1 MRRLLLLAALA
12 AVACG
17 THAQK
22 EETMAQLRERVFS
35 LAQVQTVY
43 MDSLLMAKMPGLTG
57 HDGVE
62 NVMAGP
68 DRPSPCPR
76 TFQGDTLV
84 TSDIGWW
91 TSGFYPGVLWRVFY
105 ETGERTY
112 WELAIKHT
120 LPLAGLLDR
129 ETDHDIGFQLMSSF
143 GPLRDFHGTSDLS
156 RYTSVFESKVH
167 SPDPSLVDEILSRGA
182 AKLAARFVPEAGVI
196 RSWNRG
202 PWNIPVIIDNMMNL
216 ELLDEAQT
224 SPDLQYEY
232 WTIAEKHALTTLK
245 NHFREDGT
253 VWHLVD
259 YADDGTALGKQ
270 TVQGYA
276 DDTAWARG
284 QAWAL
289 YGYARM
295 AEARAQWA
303 EPEVHFQPF
312 YDAAAKLETWLLEN
326 LPEDGI
332 PYWDFSQSDYKDA
345 SAGAI
350 IACGLLKMWGLR
362 GRSDDDPALAMA
374 ERILRTLAS
383 PEYLAEPRTNGGFLL
398 KHSVG
403 NIPGHSEVDVPLT
416 YADYYF
422 LEALTQYPVSATSL
436 NNN

>member
-1 MRRLLLLAALA
+1 MRRLAIFLAVFSAFSCA
-12 AVACG
+12 RV
-17 THAQK
+17 QK
-22 EETMAQLRERVFS
+22 QESIDELRERVFE
-35 LAQVQTVY
+35 LARVQAGY
-43 MDSLLMAKMPGLTG
+43 MDSLLMEG
-57 HDGVE
+57 
-62 NVMAGP
+62 
-68 DRPSPCPR
+68 RCPR

-91 TSGFYPGVLWRVFY
+91 TSGFYPGVLWQIY
-105 ETGERTY
+105 GETADPQFR
-112 WELAIKHT
+112 ELAVKHT
-120 LPLAGLLDR
+120 LPLAGLLEQ

-143 GPLRDFHGTSDLS
+143 GRWFIIDFFDPREEDVLPPL
-156 RYTSVFESKVH
+156 
-167 SPDPSLVDEILSRGA
+167 EIKGILEKGA
-182 AKLAARFVPEAGVI
+182 EKLAARFVPEAGVI
-196 RSWNRG
+196 RSWNFG

-216 ELLDEAQT
+216 ELLMAYGDTTVAQ
-224 SPDLQYEY
+224 
-232 WTIAEKHALTTLK
+232 KHAHTTAK

-253 VWHLVD
+253 CFHLVD
-259 YADDGTALGKQ
+259 YADDGSVLGRQ

-289 YGYARM
+289 YGYAMM
-295 AEARAQWA
+295 AERERAAGNTELERQFLDVAW
-303 EPEVHFQPF
+303 
-312 YDAAAKLETWLLEN
+312 KLEAWLLKN

-350 IACGLLKMWGLR
+350 IACGLLELWGLR
-362 GRSDDDPALAMA
+362 GSSDDDPALATA

-403 NIPGHSEVDVPLT
+403 NLPSGSEIDVPLT

-422 LEALTQYPVSATSL
+422 LEALTLFPVSDSSL
-436 NNN
+436 SIN

>member
-1 MRRLLLLAALA
+1 MLIFVLMKCISMLLSVALA
-12 AVACG
+12 LSCG
-17 THAQK
+17 SRSPQT
-22 EETMAQLRERVFS
+22 ETMSLLRDRVFS
-35 LAQVQTVY
+35 VAKEQAVY
-43 MDSLLMAKMPGLTG
+43 MDSLLPEG
-57 HDGVE
+57 
-62 NVMAGP
+62 
-68 DRPSPCPR
+68 RCPR

-91 TSGFYPGVLWRVFY
+91 TSGFYPGVLWRLFF
-105 ETGERTY
+105 ETGERTC

-120 LPLAGLLDR
+120 VPLAGLLDR

-143 GPLRDFHGTSDLS
+143 GPLRDFSRRSDLS
-156 RYTSVFESKVH
+156 RYSSILG
-167 SPDPSLVDEILSRGA
+167 SNANRPDPDTVNEILNGGA

-196 RSWNRG
+196 RSWNWG

-216 ELLDEAQT
+216 ELLDAAEAP
-224 SPDLQYEY
+224 SALRHEY
-232 WTIAEKHALTTLK
+232 LEIAEKHALTTLK
-245 NHFREDGT
+245 NHFRDDGT

-259 YADDGTALGKQ
+259 YADDGTVLGRQ

-295 AEARAQWA
+295 AEARAGWA

-312 YDAAAKLETWLLEN
+312 YNAAAKLEAWLLEN
-326 LPEDGI
+326 LPADGI
-332 PYWDFSQSDYKDA
+332 PYWDFSQNDYKDA
-345 SAGAI
+345 SAAAI
-350 IACGLLKMWGLR
+350 IACGLLKMWQLR
-362 GRSDDDPALAMA
+362 DCPADDPALTMA

-383 PEYLAEPRTNGGFLL
+383 PEYLAEPGTNGGFLL

-403 NIPGHSEVDVPLT
+403 NLPGNSEVDVPLT

-422 LEALTQYPVSATSL
+422 LEALTRVPGERLSD
-436 NNN
+436 

>member
-1 MRRLLLLAALA
+1 MRRLFLFLAFFA
-12 AVACG
+12 AFSYG
-17 THAQK
+17 HAQ
-22 EETMAQLRERVFS
+22 EQEMETMDALSDRVFD
-35 LAQVQTVY
+35 LARVQAVY
-43 MDSLLMAKMPGLTG
+43 MDSLLTAMEMPGQAG
-57 HDGVE
+57 HD
-62 NVMAGP
+62 VMAGP
-68 DRPSPCPR
+68 DRPSLYPR

-84 TSDIGWW
+84 TSGIDWW
-91 TSGFYPGVLWRVFY
+91 CSGFYPGVLWQLFF

-112 WELAIKHT
+112 WELALKYT
-120 LPLAGLLDR
+120 VPLSGLLDR

-143 GPLRDFHGTSDLS
+143 GPLQDFLRMSDLS
-156 RYTSVFESKVH
+156 RYSSVLSSRVQT
-167 SPDPSLVDEILSRGA
+167 PDPSEVNDILSRGA

-196 RSWNRG
+196 RSWNWG

-216 ELLDEAQT
+216 ELLDAAG
-224 SPDLQYEY
+224 Y
-232 WTIAEKHALTTLK
+232 WEITEKHALTTLK

-259 YADDGTALGKQ
+259 YDDDGTILGKQ

-295 AEARAQWA
+295 AERRADWT

-312 YDAAAKLETWLLEN
+312 HNAAAKLEAWLLEN

-350 IACGLLKMWGLR
+350 IACGLLKMWNLG
-362 GRSDDDPALAMA
+362 GRNPSDPAISMA

-398 KHSVG
+398 KHGVG
-403 NIPGHSEVDVPLT
+403 NLPSNSEVDVPLT

-422 LEALTQYPVSATSL
+422 LEALSLYPL
-436 NNN
+436 EN